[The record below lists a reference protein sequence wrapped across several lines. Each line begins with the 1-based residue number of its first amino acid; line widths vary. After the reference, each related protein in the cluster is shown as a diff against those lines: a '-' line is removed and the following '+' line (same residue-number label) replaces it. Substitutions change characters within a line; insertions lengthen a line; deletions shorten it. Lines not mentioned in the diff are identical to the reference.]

1 MTNRH
6 RCKSVYVSDQGDHAM
21 IKYRTLCNVTGKIF
35 LTGML
40 AAFAPIAQA
49 QEKQNAA
56 AYVMTVIGDRA
67 AGEQVISGAYGQA
80 IESLTANT
88 AKRSSR
94 FAAANNLCV
103 AYTKTNRLSEAERAC
118 SAAIR
123 NSKATYAAWYDVNRK
138 RDFYAVALSN
148 RGVIRAVSGDT
159 EQARQDFRAAM
170 RISSTLSAPAENLAA
185 LQAKTTETLAARK

>member
-1 MTNRH
+1 
-6 RCKSVYVSDQGDHAM
+6 M
-21 IKYRTLCNVTGKIF
+21 IKYRTLCNVSGRIF

-40 AAFAPIAQA
+40 AVTAPIAQA
-49 QEKQNAA
+49 EEEQSAA

-67 AGEQVISGAYGQA
+67 AGEQLISGAYAQA
-80 IESLTANT
+80 IENLTAT
-88 AKRSSR
+88 TVTRSSR

-118 SAAIR
+118 RAAIR
-123 NSKATYAAWYDVNRK
+123 SSKATYTSWYDVNST

-148 RGVIRAVSGDT
+148 RGVIHAVSGDT

-170 RISSTLSAPAENLAA
+170 RISSALRAPAENLAA
-185 LQAKTTETLAARK
+185 LKAKTTETLAARK

>member
-1 MTNRH
+1 
-6 RCKSVYVSDQGDHAM
+6 M

-40 AAFAPIAQA
+40 AVFAPIAQA
-49 QEKQNAA
+49 QEKQNAS
-56 AYVMTVIGDRA
+56 AYVMTVIGDLA

-88 AKRSSR
+88 AKRSTR
-94 FAAANNLCV
+94 FATANNLCV
-103 AYTKTNRLSEAERAC
+103 AYTKSNRLTEAERAC
-118 SAAIR
+118 STAIR
-123 NSKATYAAWYDVNRK
+123 SSKANASWYDINSN

-148 RGVIRAVSGDT
+148 RGVIRAVSGDA

-170 RISSTLSAPAENLAA
+170 RISSTLRTPAENLAA
-185 LQAKTTETLAARK
+185 LEAKTTETLAARK

>member
-1 MTNRH
+1 
-6 RCKSVYVSDQGDHAM
+6 M

-40 AAFAPIAQA
+40 AGLAPIAQA

-88 AKRSSR
+88 TKRSSR

-103 AYTKTNRLSEAERAC
+103 AYTKTNRLSEAESAC

-123 NSKATYAAWYDVNRK
+123 SSKATYASWYDVNRK

-185 LQAKTTETLAARK
+185 LEAKTTETLAARK